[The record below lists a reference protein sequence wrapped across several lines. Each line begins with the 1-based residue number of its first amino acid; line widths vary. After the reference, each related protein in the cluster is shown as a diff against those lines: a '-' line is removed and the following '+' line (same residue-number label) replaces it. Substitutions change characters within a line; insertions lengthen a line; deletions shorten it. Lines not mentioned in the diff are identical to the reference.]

1 MAWAACPEPFGES
14 AYAEDSGPHGA
25 DRPEDGPDEDE
36 SFDERECGVEGFEA
50 AHPGSAGSSETCTVI
65 PTSRGGLVSLRPR
78 HIEYS

>member
-1 MAWAACPEPFGES
+1 MQRIPAPTVLT
-14 AYAEDSGPHGA
+14 GPRTDPTTMKVSTNA
-25 DRPEDGPDEDE
+25 DVGSRV
-36 SFDERECGVEGFEA
+36 SEA